1 MPHHVPV
8 TYSMRTFLGEQNEA
22 DTELKRIKTTAEK
35 KYFFIE
41 WIFNYKRFRLFE
53 NSCFIYF
60 PYHCKSIKDFINYY
74 KFIILYEID
83 RNKKGGYKIRLNKI
97 NF

>member
-1 MPHHVPV
+1 
-8 TYSMRTFLGEQNEA
+8 MRTFLGEQNEA

-60 PYHCKSIKDFINYY
+60 PYIVNEKYNQIFYLKNSFLIKDFVIFSKIIII
-74 KFIILYEID
+74 KF
-83 RNKKGGYKIRLNKI
+83 
-97 NF
+97 